1 MFPFV
6 ESLLDRVFFGFTLAP
21 AFDISASC
29 THTNKCTYAVVNDYG
44 FFEDTKKKKTLM
56 FSTRREL
63 APRKAWQ

>member
-44 FFEDTKKKKTLM
+44 FFEDTKKK
-56 FSTRREL
+56 SSCSQL
-63 APRKAWQ
+63 AESWLQEKLGNN

>member
-44 FFEDTKKKKTLM
+44 FFEDTKKKKLM